1 MTTLADAFQQYIE
14 INESLRD
21 EINIRKMLLVEA
33 QDNIDASQD
42 LIDEKLRETISYW
55 DQTQQLY
62 QAVENYKIQ
71 TGLDRQ
77 STASDRE
84 IVAADRIQTGLDRIQ
99 TGVDAQSTA
108 ADRIQTGLDRI
119 QTGVDAQSTAAD
131 RIQTGLDVQLI
142 IGDKIQTGLDRQ
154 ATAADR
160 IQVEIYAND
169 SQQSANNAELYKTQ
183 SYQYSQDSLNQ
194 KNIAISVLEE
204 TKRVRDDAV
213 RITTGGSASLT
224 SAPGMIPIANSSGKI
239 DINWLPSFIGT
250 FPNQVPTNSLLGEL
264 AYKSV
269 ASVDLPLSS
278 SSDGMKGQIS
288 VDSEYLYVCVGS
300 NMWKR
305 IPLQDWT

>member
-1 MTTLADAFQQYIE
+1 LADAFQQYIE

-84 IVAADRIQTGLDRIQ
+84 IV
-99 TGVDAQSTA
+99 A